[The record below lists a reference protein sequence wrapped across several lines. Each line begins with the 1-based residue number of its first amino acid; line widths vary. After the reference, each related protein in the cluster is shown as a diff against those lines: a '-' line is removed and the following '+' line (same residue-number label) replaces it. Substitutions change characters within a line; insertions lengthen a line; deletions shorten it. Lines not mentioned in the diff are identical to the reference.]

1 MKRQLLIITC
11 TAVALGAVGRL
22 LPADGQKQWRW
33 SIDAAM
39 PEDYAEGELIDLSDA
54 TIAKAYETHYS
65 VYGDTLVCRTF
76 PDMRD
81 WFVLR
86 DGSLWTVGAN
96 DRVSRHAYSRG
107 LMYLPSGPTPEVHT
121 TADTLTVSAVDS
133 DPVKVSVHSTL
144 RMSAGPG
151 FILALGD
158 TVFRTTEVSVQSV
171 RIFADGASVTC
182 TDRRWYADGCLFPV
196 VEETGISSGGNR
208 HATLT
213 VCPPSEQPSGGVPES
228 RGDGPFG
235 APPLRQPGGEVCT
248 DIVRQGDTV
257 TAGNVPGDGGVTVS
271 VCDIQGR
278 VIRTGTGDV
287 SIAGLPPGW
296 YIITASAASGDTSVK
311 FRID

>member
-1 MKRQLLIITC
+1 
-11 TAVALGAVGRL
+11 
-22 LPADGQKQWRW
+22 
-33 SIDAAM
+33 
-39 PEDYAEGELIDLSDA
+39 
-54 TIAKAYETHYS
+54 
-65 VYGDTLVCRTF
+65 
-76 PDMRD
+76 
-81 WFVLR
+81 
-86 DGSLWTVGAN
+86 
-96 DRVSRHAYSRG
+96 
-107 LMYLPSGPTPEVHT
+107 MYLPSGAAPAECT

-133 DPVKVSVHSTL
+133 EPVKVPVRSTL
-144 RMSAGPG
+144 RVSAGPG

-158 TVFRTTEVSVQSV
+158 TVSRTTEVSVQSV
-171 RIFADGASVTC
+171 RTFADGSSVTC

-196 VEETGISSGGNR
+196 VEETGISRGGNR

-213 VCPPSEQPSGGVPES
+213 VCPPSEQPPGGVPES

-235 APPLRQPGGEVCT
+235 APPRRQSGVEVCT

-257 TAGNVPGDGGVTVS
+257 TAANVPGGGGVTVS

-296 YIITASAASGDTSVK
+296 YIITASEASGDTSVK